1 MKQTLTAGLLL
12 LAVSAAPALALES
25 PYLPLA
31 QAGGGALALA
41 EEPAQNEDIKTI
53 MVRYKQG
60 DYFEKIALMPVEQ
73 RRKLM
78 DYYKKGRAAGIKDRL
93 LAVGLASIVGGY
105 SDIEAVKVFVSE
117 YQKTGKTGKN
127 IPLPHVNFVNAT
139 EDFPEAMQ
147 VMFASELEATKKMEA
162 HIKAILEA
170 ITADAERRTADAE
183 REGAD
188 ARRRSAKAQ
197 EDIKLLEQILKAM
210 K

>member
-12 LAVSAAPALALES
+12 LAVGVAPALAVES
-25 PYLPLA
+25 PYLPLV

-53 MVRYKQG
+53 MVRYKQTAEL
-60 DYFEKIALMPVEQ
+60 EKIPSMPVEQ

-170 ITADAERRTADAE
+170 IIAENRRETAEMRKQIEFLD
-183 REGAD
+183 
-188 ARRRSAKAQ
+188 
-197 EDIKLLEQILKAM
+197 QILKAL

>member
-31 QAGGGALALA
+31 QAGGGALVLA

-53 MVRYKQG
+53 MARYKQG

-73 RRKLM
+73 HRKLM

-93 LAVGLASIVGGY
+93 LAVGMGSIVVGY
-105 SDIEAVKVFVSE
+105 SDIEAVKVFVAE
-117 YQKTGKTGKN
+117 YQQTGKTGKYL
-127 IPLPHVNFVNAT
+127 PLPHISFTNAA
-139 EDFPEAMQ
+139 EKFPEAQ

-170 ITADAERRTADAE
+170 IIADAD
-183 REGAD
+183 
-188 ARRRSAKAQ
+188 RRSADADRRSAETQKRIDFLNQ
-197 EDIKLLEQILKAM
+197 LLKTM

>member
-31 QAGGGALALA
+31 QAGGGALVLA

-60 DYFEKIALMPVEQ
+60 DYFEKMALMPVEQ

-93 LAVGLASIVGGY
+93 LAVGMGSIVVGY
-105 SDIEAVKVFVSE
+105 SDIEAVKVFVAE
-117 YQKTGKTGKN
+117 YQQTGKTGKYL
-127 IPLPHVNFVNAT
+127 PLPHISFTNAA
-139 EDFPEAMQ
+139 EKFPEAQ

-162 HIKAILEA
+162 QIKAILEA
-170 ITADAERRTADAE
+170 IIADAD
-183 REGAD
+183 
-188 ARRRSAKAQ
+188 RRSAETQKRIDFLNQ
-197 EDIKLLEQILKAM
+197 LLKTM